1 VQVSLVSIKKEKKK
15 MKTGYHFLVFLGFV
29 ARLNLL
35 LSCFL
40 MDKFFF
46 KEKILTRK
54 KKNKAIVLET
64 NL

>member
-1 VQVSLVSIKKEKKK
+1 